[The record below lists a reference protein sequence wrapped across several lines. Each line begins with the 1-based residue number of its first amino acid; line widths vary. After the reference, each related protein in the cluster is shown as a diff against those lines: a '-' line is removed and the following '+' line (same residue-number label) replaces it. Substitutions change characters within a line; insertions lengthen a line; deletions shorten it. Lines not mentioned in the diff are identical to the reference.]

1 MHTRRKFLE
10 QSGLLFGIGLLD
22 PLRFIPVLEDQT
34 KFTNPH
40 LYFSSADLSFM
51 KKNLKRPLFETFWQ
65 ETLKADIQSDKK
77 FLEYEIKFNNQI
89 RHLLRAD
96 QILQRAAFVF
106 AMTGNETHGELA
118 KLAVRKILEFKKWD
132 YFLEAGKYVI
142 GLQRA
147 PLTVKSLILAY
158 SYLNDYLPPAEK
170 EEILKQLPGKGIEP
184 CYRSLYGMLHPE
196 KVVGWGFDPE
206 SSFYEVRDMK
216 NWPVIL
222 RHTNLRAVP
231 LSALGL
237 GTLFLG
243 DRSPRASEWMKVV
256 KESFDDF
263 STTYKPDGSYPEGTS
278 YCQYASQE
286 LVIFLNALYRERRK
300 DWYKRI
306 NWPGVM
312 DFFLMTT
319 MPSTTHPE
327 GHVNFGDGGGGFS
340 SDIGFWVAKMYQD
353 GEAQFAA
360 KGYSQRHTP
369 FSLLWFNPEA
379 PAKRPAG
386 KWFYRRFDIGWVVVT
401 AGFKAK
407 NFLLALRSGGPA
419 NHEHADR
426 NSIILKC
433 YSENLFVDN
442 WHPPYNHL
450 NPAWILRTSPA
461 HNTVLING
469 KGHEYVNG
477 LEGTNAS
484 LARAEVVREKITKDY
499 AIVSSDAAPAYR
511 LVIKNVKNVMR
522 TFLAVP
528 ELKFLVVVD
537 TLKMEQGKAAFQARW
552 FIDNEDGEGK
562 IELNGSRFV
571 FIRPQA
577 LLMGVCAGDHG
588 VKLTQSTFPVPK
600 KFGVF
605 PYMDVSAGRKGQ
617 RITLITAAA
626 ALQKGSAPAGLSI
639 RPVESGWE
647 VTGKISGKEIRVT
660 VSTQTLIP
668 VLSVKSA

>member
-1 MHTRRKFLE
+1 
-10 QSGLLFGIGLLD
+10 
-22 PLRFIPVLEDQT
+22 
-34 KFTNPH
+34 
-40 LYFSSADLSFM
+40 
-51 KKNLKRPLFETFWQ
+51 
-65 ETLKADIQSDKK
+65 
-77 FLEYEIKFNNQI
+77 
-89 RHLLRAD
+89 
-96 QILQRAAFVF
+96 
-106 AMTGNETHGELA
+106 
-118 KLAVRKILEFKKWD
+118 
-132 YFLEAGKYVI
+132 
-142 GLQRA
+142 
-147 PLTVKSLILAY
+147 
-158 SYLNDYLPPAEK
+158 
-170 EEILKQLPGKGIEP
+170 
-184 CYRSLYGMLHPE
+184 
-196 KVVGWGFDPE
+196 
-206 SSFYEVRDMK
+206 
-216 NWPVIL
+216 
-222 RHTNLRAVP
+222 
-231 LSALGL
+231 
-237 GTLFLG
+237 
-243 DRSPRASEWMKVV
+243 
-256 KESFDDF
+256 
-263 STTYKPDGSYPEGTS
+263 
-278 YCQYASQE
+278 
-286 LVIFLNALYRERRK
+286 
-300 DWYKRI
+300 
-306 NWPGVM
+306 
-312 DFFLMTT
+312 
-319 MPSTTHPE
+319 
-327 GHVNFGDGGGGFS
+327 
-340 SDIGFWVAKMYQD
+340 
-353 GEAQFAA
+353 
-360 KGYSQRHTP
+360 
-369 FSLLWFNPEA
+369 
-379 PAKRPAG
+379 
-386 KWFYRRFDIGWVVVT
+386 
-401 AGFKAK
+401 
-407 NFLLALRSGGPA
+407 
-419 NHEHADR
+419 DR